1 MLLSGCTNH
10 LFVWKQSV
18 LRCVFRWL
26 VHPRTSGVL
35 LILQGFF
42 TCWHGVAPQF
52 LRANWT
58 LGDCSC
64 YTACALL
71 LFGQGCPGLCDQ
83 RHSKALGDF
92 ISLIYVAHYS
102 SVCAVSRRNVIL
114 SGVLKPSAH
123 SSLLALRVTG
133 CLSARSA
140 RLLNDHIPTLCK
152 C

>member
-1 MLLSGCTNH
+1 MCSDGLCTREPQVCCLSSRDFLPAGTALLHNFCEQIGP
-10 LFVWKQSV
+10 W
-18 LRCVFRWL
+18 
-26 VHPRTSGVL
+26 
-35 LILQGFF
+35 
-42 TCWHGVAPQF
+42 
-52 LRANWT
+52 
-58 LGDCSC
+58 GDCSC

-71 LFGQGCPGLCDQ
+71 LFGKGCPGLCDQ

-92 ISLIYVAHYS
+92 ISLIYIAHYS
-102 SVCAVSRRNVIL
+102 SVCVVSRRNMIL

-140 RLLNDHIPTLCK
+140 GLLNDHIPTLCK